1 MTLHRRPNVPLESA
15 VADVWRVGGGGW
27 NGHVSTL
34 SSESDCN
41 VYLVRAGGADVLV
54 DCGTLGG
61 FDSIKRL
68 LDQLEASPTDLI
80 VTHSHWDHTE
90 AAARWQHELPS
101 LVTHLNSTAVAF
113 LNRGDHRLVGYEINE
128 PPHDFETFYVNH
140 GVADREAFSI
150 GECLFTAHHL
160 PGHTPDS
167 TLYTVE
173 LSGRTI
179 GICGDIVFAPRAG
192 LGPVLGQLCTLWL
205 SNLDEYVD
213 SLRRMAELDLDV
225 LLPGHGAAL
234 VGRTQVAAAVEST
247 LELADALAKD
257 ARLRENVGV

>member
-1 MTLHRRPNVPLESA
+1 VTHSHVDLRLETVVP
-15 VADVWRVGGGGW
+15 DVWRVGGGSW
-27 NGHVSTL
+27 NGHVPTL

-41 VYLVRAGGADVLV
+41 IYLVRSAGADVLV
-54 DCGTLGG
+54 DCGTLAG
-61 FDSIKRL
+61 FHSVKRGL
-68 LDQLEASPTDLI
+68 GELGASPTDLI

-90 AAARWQHELPS
+90 AAAQWQQEWPS
-101 LVTHLNSTAVAF
+101 LLTHLNSTGVAF

-128 PPHDFETFYVNH
+128 PPHDFDVFRVDH
-140 GVADREAFSI
+140 RVSDRESFRI
-150 GECLFTAHHL
+150 GARSFTAHHL

-173 LSGRTI
+173 LGDMTI
-179 GICGDIVFAPRAG
+179 GICGDIVFAPRPG

-213 SLRRMAELDLDV
+213 SLRRMAALQVDV
-225 LLPGHGAAL
+225 LLPGHGAAI
-234 VGRTQVAAAVEST
+234 VGRPQVSAAVEST

-257 ARLRENVGV
+257 GRLRENVGV